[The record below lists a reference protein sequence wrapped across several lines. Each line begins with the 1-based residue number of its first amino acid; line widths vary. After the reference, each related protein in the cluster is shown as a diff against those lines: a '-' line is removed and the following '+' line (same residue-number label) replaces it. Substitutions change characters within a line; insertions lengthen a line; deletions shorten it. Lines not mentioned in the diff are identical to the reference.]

1 MARGTTHWQN
11 HHRPAGR
18 TLGRGALVLVLCLLG
33 GGLGADPLPRPAES
47 LAFIVADLK
56 DIEAEMLS
64 NQQRIEALQNR
75 IGELQVLGKDAEG
88 QIQNLQALVE
98 THAARVQQLGERYSR
113 VLVVAQNLKR
123 DLEWSH
129 TLNWVLGGTALVA
142 VAVAVG
148 EGIALGSR

>member
-1 MARGTTHWQN
+1 M
-11 HHRPAGR
+11 
-18 TLGRGALVLVLCLLG
+18 
-33 GGLGADPLPRPAES
+33 LGADPQPRSE
-47 LAFIVADLK
+47 LALIVADLK

-75 IGELQVLGKDAEG
+75 IGELQILGKDAED
-88 QIQNLQALVE
+88 QIHSLQTLVE
-98 THAARVQQLGERYSR
+98 THADRVQQLGERYSR
-113 VLVVAQNLKR
+113 VLVLAQNLKN
-123 DLEWSH
+123 DLEWSR